1 MNVYRILLR
10 TCPSSF
16 CAEYGPEME
25 ALFRKRLRDSSFIRR
40 LWLWLTACFDVPRA
54 GAGAHLDLLRQD
66 VLYSAKSA
74 RKAPGFTGAVVAVA
88 ALGVAASTAV
98 FSLADHVLF
107 RALPFPE
114 PQALVKLWQKTGE
127 YARMDVSPANYRDW
141 KSASRGF
148 ESMAA
153 FRALSVNLSGL
164 GEPERLSGASVS
176 HDLFHVLGIG
186 AELGRTFTP
195 EEDRAGSPGTAVLSH
210 GFWLRRFGG
219 DPTVIGRHVQLDD
232 EPFTIIGVMPSGFN
246 YPRRD
251 VQIWTAMRFTGDDF
265 ADRGNCFLGV
275 VARLKPGVTLEQAK
289 AGMAVVAANIGKAFP
304 GPDEL
309 KGITVLR
316 LRDELPA
323 RSRTTVVV
331 LAAAAFFVLLIACAN
346 LANLLAVRGAAR
358 RREMQVRAALGAGRD
373 RLMRQLLTE
382 SGFLAALGGL
392 LGTGLAVMLVPLLS
406 CLAPAALPIAEVPA
420 TDWRVL
426 CFAVTLTLL
435 TGIAAGVGP
444 ALRVGA
450 DSLSA
455 RGGGAIRHERLRRVL
470 VVVQIGASLALVIST
485 GLLGRALL
493 KLQAQ
498 EPGFATV
505 NRLTFRTSL
514 PMPKYLD
521 REPRERFYKTVLD
534 GVRAL
539 PGVRSASVI
548 SFRPMGDFRGGIWN
562 VIVPGETRDT
572 RGSARFV
579 TPEYFATMGIPLLRG
594 RDFLPTDTP
603 ETERAA
609 IVSQSFVDDHWPGE
623 SGLGRRF
630 SIPFGDLSFTITGVV
645 ADVRFRG
652 LESRSEPQMYFAHSQ
667 APDKAFV
674 WFAPKDFVVAASGRP
689 DSLVPAIRRIVER
702 ADPQQPVSDVQTL
715 AGLVWDETAA
725 RRMQLWVVFIFSAA
739 ALMLAGVGIHSLLA
753 FSVTQRSHEIGV
765 RRALGAQACHIASL
779 VLMEALVLSLAGAAL
794 GAGAAYWLAHAMEAL
809 LAGVSASDAV
819 TLAASLG
826 VLLFMAALGIAA
838 PLVRALRVD
847 PAATLRA
854 E

>member
-1 MNVYRILLR
+1 MNLYRILLR
-10 TCPSSF
+10 ACPAAF
-16 CAEYGPEME
+16 RAEYGAEME
-25 ALFRKRLRDSSFIRR
+25 ALFRRRLRGSSPAER
-40 LWLWLTACFDVPRA
+40 LWLWLTACLDVPRA

-66 VLYSAKSA
+66 LLLAARSA

-98 FSLADHVLF
+98 FSIADHVLF

-141 KSASRGF
+141 KSAGHGF

-153 FRALSVNLSGL
+153 FRALTVNLSGL
-164 GEPERLSGASVS
+164 GEPERLSGASVN

-195 EEDRAGSPGTAVLSH
+195 EEDRAGSPGTVILSH

-219 DPTVIGRHVQLDD
+219 DPAVIGRPVQLDG
-232 EPFTIIGVMPSGFN
+232 EPFTIIGVMPAGFN

-251 VQIWTAMRFTGDDF
+251 VQIWTAMRFTEDDF

-275 VARLKPGVTLEQAK
+275 VARLKPGVALEQAQ
-289 AGMAVVAANIGKAFP
+289 AGMSVVAANIEKAYP
-304 GPDEL
+304 SREEL
-309 KGITVLR
+309 RGITVIP
-316 LRDELPA
+316 LRDEVPA
-323 RSRTTVVV
+323 RSRTALVV
-331 LAAAAFFVLLIACAN
+331 LVAAAFFVLLIACAN
-346 LANLLAVRGAAR
+346 LANLLAFRGASR
-358 RREMQVRAALGAGRD
+358 RREMQVRTALGAGRD
-373 RLMRQLLTE
+373 RLVRQLLTE
-382 SGFLAALGGL
+382 SGFLAVLGGC
-392 LGTGLAVMLVPLLS
+392 LGTGLAIIVVPLLS
-406 CLAPAALPIAEVPA
+406 RLAPAALPIAEVPV

-426 CFAVTLTLL
+426 CFAVALTLL
-435 TGIAAGVGP
+435 TGIAAGVAP
-444 ALRVGA
+444 ALRVGSDA
-450 DSLSA
+450 LSA
-455 RGGGAIRHERLRRVL
+455 RGGGAMRHARLRRVL
-470 VVVQIGASLALVIST
+470 VAVQIGASLALVIST

-505 NRLTFRTSL
+505 KRLTFRTSL

-521 REPRERFYKTVLD
+521 REPRERFYKTVLE
-534 GVRAL
+534 GIRAL

-548 SFRPMGDFRGGIWN
+548 SFRPMGDFRGGIWK
-562 VIVPGETRDT
+562 VIVPGEARDT

-579 TPEYFATMGIPLLRG
+579 TPEYFNTMGIPLLRG
-594 RDFLPTDTP
+594 RDFLSTDKP
-603 ETERAA
+603 ETGRVA
-609 IVSQSFVDDHWPGE
+609 IVSQSFVEDHWPGE

-630 SIPFGDLSFTITGVV
+630 AIPFGDLSFTIAGVV

-652 LESRSEPQMYFAHSQ
+652 LEFRSEPQMYFAHSQ

-674 WFAPKDFVVAASGRP
+674 WFAPKDFVIAASVRP
-689 DSLVPAIRRIVER
+689 DSLIPAIRRIVER

-715 AGLVWDETAA
+715 TELVSEETAA
-725 RRMQLWVVFIFSAA
+725 RRTQLWVVIVFSAA

-753 FSVTQRSHEIGV
+753 FSVAQRTQEIGV
-765 RRALGAQACHIASL
+765 RRALGAQAGHIASL
-779 VLMEALVLSLAGAAL
+779 VLFEALLLSMAGAAL
-794 GAGAAYWLAHAMEAL
+794 GAGGAYWLGSAMEAL
-809 LAGVSASDAV
+809 LAGVSASDLG
-819 TLAASLG
+819 TLAASFG
-826 VLLFMAALGIAA
+826 VLSLMAALGLAA
-838 PLVRALRVD
+838 PLIRALRVD